1 MFNEKSYYIINREE
15 RHFGFLFGSTIIHNE
30 EFAKEI
36 FVKYNTL
43 IGSDLTTKK
52 YDIFLEVAAL
62 RDFWFDLGSSLEY
75 SFDTHS
81 RRRSVLNIILQ
92 KKGYDTDIIDQ
103 EKVFW
108 TNGNIGTG
116 KLWCPSEW
124 NITELKKF
132 EKSENDLVSVR
143 WSFNAKPDVLIVSN
157 NCAVFIEIKVESGGG
172 KSDSGYDQV
181 KIQIEVSSWMKLL
194 IPEFTQKAFYNTSLT
209 LHNEIEIK
217 GLTWREVIDSLRKTS
232 EGNPGS
238 IYTEKCLSVLY
249 RYYTQS
255 SII

>member
-1 MFNEKSYYIINREE
+1 MFNDKPYHTINREE
-15 RHFGFLFGSTIIHNE
+15 RHFGFLFGSALIHNQ
-30 EFAKEI
+30 EFVKEI
-36 FVKYNTL
+36 FRKYNDL
-43 IGSDLTTKK
+43 IGSSLEALNFE
-52 YDIFLEVAAL
+52 IFLEVAAL
-62 RDFWFDLGSSLEY
+62 RDYWFDLGNSLEY
-75 SFDTHS
+75 SPDTHF
-81 RRRSVLNIILQ
+81 RRRKVLNMILQ
-92 KKGYDTDIIDQ
+92 KKGYDTELIDQ

-108 TNGNIGTG
+108 TNGKIGTG

-124 NITELKKF
+124 NVTELRKF
-132 EKSENDLVSVR
+132 EKTENDLASVR

-172 KSDSGYDQV
+172 RSYSGYDQL
-181 KIQIEVSSWMKLL
+181 KIQKEISLWMKLL
-194 IPEFTQKAFYNTSLT
+194 IPEFNNKAFFNTSLT

-217 GLTWREVIDSLRKTS
+217 GLTWREVIDSLRNTS